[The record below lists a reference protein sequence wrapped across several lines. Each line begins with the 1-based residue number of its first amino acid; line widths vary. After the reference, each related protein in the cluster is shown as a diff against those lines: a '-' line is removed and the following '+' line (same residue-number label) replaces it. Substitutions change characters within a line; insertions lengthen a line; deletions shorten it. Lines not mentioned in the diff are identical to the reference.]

1 MKCAP
6 LEKLNDHFQ
15 YVILLHFVFEN
26 IKYDHLLVGCS
37 QLDRDTLIEQSLLN
51 THVL

>member
-15 YVILLHFVFEN
+15 YVLLNFVFKN
-26 IKYDHLLVGCS
+26 IKYNLINHLLVRYS
-37 QLDRDTLIEQSLLN
+37 QFA
-51 THVL
+51 